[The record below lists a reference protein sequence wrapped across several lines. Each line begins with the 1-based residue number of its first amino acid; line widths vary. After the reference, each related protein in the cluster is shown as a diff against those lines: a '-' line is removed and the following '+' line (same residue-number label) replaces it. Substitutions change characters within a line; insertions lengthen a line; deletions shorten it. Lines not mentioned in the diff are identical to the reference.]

1 MEVPYSWFMTF
12 KILHLLHRFNL
23 NQLQATIHLLIYA
36 VLGSNGL
43 EKEEKEK
50 EKKRNG

>member
-1 MEVPYSWFMTF
+1 M
-12 KILHLLHRFNL
+12 I
-23 NQLQATIHLLIYA
+23 LIYA

-50 EKKRNG
+50 EKKRNGWKTFIFT